1 MSQKIFHQQYDT
13 KDTSVLSRFFE
24 TPHVQS
30 RECTS
35 QHSSA
40 QTGRCPLFGLGGSWP
55 TGPFALDFWY
65 EENLQH
71 TPAWT
76 NFEAT
81 PSYPPEKTLCQ
92 GSLKRKGVPMGG
104 VPKWCSGNL
113 RVLFQ
118 WLISAQKEHA
128 DLCLHVWMI
137 LLIERSSFHQIVF
150 HHRTIG
156 WKTEF
161 LLK

>member
-1 MSQKIFHQQYDT
+1 MIPKIP
-13 KDTSVLSRFFE
+13 R
-24 TPHVQS
+24 
-30 RECTS
+30 
-35 QHSSA
+35 SSA
-40 QTGRCPLFGLGGSWP
+40 AFLRLPTCNLANARRSILPHKLVDVLCLVWEVVDPQGLLPLIFGTKKTYNTPLLGQI
-55 TGPFALDFWY
+55 LKR
-65 EENLQH
+65 LLVIH
-71 TPAWT
+71 RK
-76 NFEAT
+76 
-81 PSYPPEKTLCQ
+81 KTLCQ